1 MAKLRDGK
9 LLINGVLRDA
19 CDGATF
25 PDFSPWTGEEV
36 GRAADATESDVSAA
50 IAAARTAFDA
60 TDWSTDHAARAQI
73 LKRYVVALKAA
84 QPELSDIVRQEAG
97 ATMGLVR
104 GPMVG
109 LPLSMLDGILS
120 ILDSF
125 EWDEDRGIGEL
136 AGGRS
141 RRVVRHEA
149 IGVVAAITPWNMPLQ
164 QNLMKCVTAMA
175 AGCTVV
181 LKPSPETPLAGAV
194 LGRLALEAALP
205 NGALNVVTGKEAARL
220 GEQLVRD
227 PRVDLIAFTGSTRVG
242 RRIMELGAPT
252 LKRLALELGGK
263 SARIILED
271 ADFAKAVAHGAISVT
286 MHSGQGCALP
296 TRMLVPRSRYAEA
309 EAIIVNTWAS
319 YKWGDPDDPSQ
330 IMGPLITAKQRD
342 RVLEYIEIGKREGA
356 RVASGGKIPA
366 DRNKGNF
373 VEPTLLADVSNDMRV
388 AQEEIF
394 GPVLCLIAF
403 DDDDDAI
410 RIAND
415 TEYGLSGQ
423 IVSGDVNR
431 ARRIANALRVGTAAV
446 NGGLIFG
453 ADIPFGGY
461 KQSGIGRELGVEG
474 FEEFLEVKTIGIP
487 G

>member
-1 MAKLRDGK
+1 MPTLLDGQ
-9 LLINGVLRDA
+9 LLINGELRA
-19 CDGATF
+19 ASSGATF
-25 PDFSPWTGEEV
+25 ADYSPWTGEKV
-36 GRAADATESDVSAA
+36 AVAADATDADVDAA
-50 IAAARTAFDA
+50 IEAARQAFDL
-60 TDWSTDHAARAQI
+60 TDWSTNHRGR
-73 LKRYVVALKAA
+73 LETLRRYVAVIKAHE
-84 QPELSDIVRQEAG
+84 PELIEIVRQEAG

-104 GPMVG
+104 GPMIG
-109 LPLSMLDGILS
+109 LPLGLLDGILD
-120 ILDSF
+120 ILGQF
-125 EWDEDRGIGEL
+125 EWDRDRGIGNL
-136 AGGRS
+136 MGGTS
-141 RRVVRHEA
+141 RRIVRHEP

-164 QNLMKCVTAMA
+164 QNVMKCMTALA

-194 LGRLALEAALP
+194 LGRLAVAAGLP
-205 NGALNVVTGKEAARL
+205 KGVINVVTGKDAARL

-242 RRIMELGAPT
+242 RRIMELGSAT

-263 SARIILED
+263 TARIILDD

-309 EAIIVNTWAS
+309 EAIIVKLYGD
-319 YKWGDPDDPSQ
+319 YKWGDPDDPAQ
-330 IMGPLITAKQRD
+330 IMGPLIHAKQKE
-342 RVLEYIEIGKREGA
+342 RVLEYIEIARRAGA
-356 RVASGGKIPA
+356 RVACGGKAPKG
-366 DRNKGNF
+366 REQGNF
-373 VEPTLLADVSNDMRV
+373 VEPTLLADVTNNMRV

-403 DDDDDAI
+403 DDDQDAI

-415 TEYGLSGQ
+415 TEYGLSAQ
-423 IVSGDVNR
+423 IVAGDLKR
-431 ARRIANALRVGTAAV
+431 GRRIADAMRAGTVAV

-474 FEEFLEVKTIGIP
+474 FEEFLEIKTIGIP
-487 G
+487 D